1 MTERKYQKPFKL
13 DMDFDEALSR
23 FVQTNP
29 NEIDDANENKLRLV
43 QHGDEESKFVVYSS
57 DHGVTTELRFEGDE
71 PWFTYEQMAQI
82 FGVDDT
88 NVMRHVQSFLEDG
101 ELVDATTADFAV
113 VRIEGGRQVKRNIKH
128 FGLDVAFYVGYRVN
142 SAQGAL
148 FRRWA
153 TNVLV
158 QVATKNFYIDK
169 QKLKAPDQQS
179 LVDELRDTIREI
191 RSSTANMYREVKRI
205 CSMCQDYDSSS
216 QQAVYFFANMEN
228 KLLWASANHTAAELI
243 MSRADAS
250 KPDMGLTY
258 YSGKKAPNQ
267 SDVTTGNNYLAEG
280 EAKQKNR
287 ATTML
292 LDYFEEQLDQGRL
305 VTMAEAENKMDEFI
319 EFNGWPLLEG
329 YGRVKKTTA
338 DVHAKRQLKLYK
350 KNLLN

>member
-13 DMDFDEALSR
+13 DMDFDEALTR
-23 FVQTNP
+23 FTQTDP
-29 NEIDDANENKLRLV
+29 TDLREGDENKLRLV

-57 DHGVTTELRFEGDE
+57 DHGITTELRFEGDE
-71 PWFTYEQMAQI
+71 PWFSQKQLAGI
-82 FGVDDT
+82 FGVSVPT
-88 NVMRHVQSFLEDG
+88 INEHIKRFFSDG
-101 ELVDATTADFAV
+101 ELDDSVIRDFLITADD
-113 VRIEGGRQVKRNIKH
+113 GKKYNTKHYNI
-128 FGLDVAFYVGYRVN
+128 DVAFYIGYRVN
-142 SAQGAL
+142 SVQGVL

-169 QKLKAPDQQS
+169 QKLKEPEQQS

-258 YSGKKAPNQ
+258 YTGKKAPNQ

-319 EFNGWPLLEG
+319 KFNGWPLLEG
-329 YGRVKKTTA
+329 YGKVKKTTA
-338 DVHAKRQLKLYK
+338 DAHAKRQLKLYK